1 VSDATP
7 SLAHAPALRDGRPLP
22 PGDRAVPQLHDLL
35 RRDAMAA
42 VLERS
47 LRNGA
52 TVDDLKLTM
61 IDYRP
66 GSGATVAYGVTVGE
80 ECHTAVATAGSV
92 LCPGAVR
99 TDTRRAI
106 ARALG
111 GADSAIARPLTY
123 DVGLGAL
130 VQWYP
135 LDLAMPVLARPVPEL
150 LRHVARSGIAIDP
163 DAGPSRTL
171 LYRPGQ
177 RAVVRAGDVVLKAY
191 AEDASFRAGVAGLR
205 IAGGLDIGRG
215 PELHGALAD
224 MRLTVQAALD
234 GEPVPRARAHE
245 VAPTAGAML
254 RVLHGADVP
263 GLEAAPP
270 REMLEDAARGAA
282 LAARVAPELA
292 RRVRHLLARLEEH
305 APETGALVT
314 SHGDFNISQFLDLDG
329 ALAVLD
335 FDEACLAPAAL
346 DVASYAANLVSGRGG
361 DLARAD
367 GALEELL
374 GGYGERPE
382 HVDWYLAA
390 LLLRRAPSPFRL
402 QKKRWPERLESMV
415 AAAEEVLGR

>member
-1 VSDATP
+1 VSDQAP
-7 SLAHAPALRDGRPLP
+7 LRAHAPALRDGRSLP
-22 PGDRAVPQLHDLL
+22 PSDRAVPQLHDLL
-35 RRDAMAA
+35 HRDAMAS

-47 LRNGA
+47 LRGGA
-52 TVDDLKLTM
+52 TVDDLKLTL

-66 GSGATVAYGVTVGE
+66 GSGATVAYDVTVGDE
-80 ECHTAVATAGSV
+80 RHTAVANAGSV
-92 LCPGAVR
+92 LCSEAVR

-111 GADSAIARPLTY
+111 RADSPIARPLTY

-150 LRHVARSGIAIDP
+150 MRQVSRAGIPVDP
-163 DAGPSRTL
+163 DAGPIRTL

-191 AEDASFRAGVAGLR
+191 AEDASFRAGLSGLR
-205 IAGGLDIGRG
+205 VAGGLEFGRG
-215 PELHGALAD
+215 PQLHGALAD
-224 MRLTVQAALD
+224 LRLTVQAAID
-234 GEPVPRARAHE
+234 GDPVPRARAHD

-254 RVLHGADVP
+254 RVLHEAEVA
-263 GLEAAPP
+263 GLETAAP
-270 REMLEDAARGAA
+270 RAMLEDAARGAA
-282 LAARVAPELA
+282 LAASIAPNLA

-305 APETGALVT
+305 APDTGTLVT

-329 ALAVLD
+329 ALAILD

-346 DVASYAANLVSGRGG
+346 DVASYAANLVSGRSG
-361 DLARAD
+361 DLERAD
-367 GALEELL
+367 AALDALL
-374 GGYGERPE
+374 GGYGERPGD
-382 HVDWYLAA
+382 VDWYLAA

-402 QKKRWPERLESMV
+402 HKKRWPQRLESMV
-415 AAAEEVLGR
+415 AAAEEVFAR